1 MSKDGG
7 MPGLREVVQHLI
19 KRDGVDAVLVVSA
32 DGLIIDHAASPG
44 VDTDAIAALLPALT
58 QSARQVGEVT
68 AGGRLTH
75 AAFEFG
81 NRQLVLSA
89 LGDDIYLAILT
100 SPDVNI
106 GNLLYDLR
114 RHQPALASLI

>member
-1 MSKDGG
+1 
-7 MPGLREVVQHLI
+7 MPGLREVVQHLVS
-19 KRDGVDAVLVVSA
+19 RDGVNAALVVSA
-32 DGLIIDHAASPG
+32 DGLIIDHAARSG
-44 VDTDAIAALLPALT
+44 IDTDAIAALLPALT
-58 QSARQVGEVT
+58 QSAKQVGDVT
-68 AGGRLTH
+68 SGGRLTH
-75 AAFEFG
+75 AVFEFG

-89 LGDDIYLAILT
+89 LGDDVYLAILT

>member
-1 MSKDGG
+1 
-7 MPGLREVVQHLI
+7 MPGLREVVQHLV
-19 KRDGVDAVLVVSA
+19 KRDGVDAVMVVSA
-32 DGLIIDHAASPG
+32 DGLVIDHASRSG
-44 VDTDAIAALLPALT
+44 VDSDAIAAMLPALT
-58 QSARQVGEVT
+58 QSAKQVGEVT
-68 AGGRLTH
+68 TGGRLTH

-81 NRQLVLSA
+81 SRQLVLSA
-89 LGDDIYLAILT
+89 LGDDIYLTILT